1 MHSVLQ
7 YSYNNGE
14 WYVPVFFCN
23 CDYRPLL
30 KMKTCNASKQPPS
43 GEKEK
48 YRTSLTMVT
57 IFLQRRPIS
66 IISVNNMFQDN
77 GSKAGFTTRSK
88 TMVQKQGSQ
97 HVPRQW
103 FKGRVHNTF
112 QDNGS
117 KAGFTTRSKTMVHRQ
132 S

>member
-23 CDYRPLL
+23 CDYGPLL

-66 IISVNNMFQDN
+66 IISDTYTRMYSYSIHEHQTGDEKMIAQQHTWGHFL
-77 GSKAGFTTRSK
+77 SYTKRGFNWN
-88 TMVQKQGSQ
+88 
-97 HVPRQW
+97 H
-103 FKGRVHNTF
+103 
-112 QDNGS
+112 
-117 KAGFTTRSKTMVHRQ
+117 
-132 S
+132 